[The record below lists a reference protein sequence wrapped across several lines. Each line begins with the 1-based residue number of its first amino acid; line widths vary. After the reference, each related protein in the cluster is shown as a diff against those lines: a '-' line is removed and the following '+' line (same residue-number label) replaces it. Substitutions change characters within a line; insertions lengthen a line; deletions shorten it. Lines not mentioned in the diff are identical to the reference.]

1 MNSPNSSHSSNNE
14 QYEQFTLCE
23 QDEQFIFL
31 KSSNK
36 ENSANRCEHCSVV
49 PVLEPVRP
57 ILPVLEPAYS
67 IIISQVSSLHLKV
80 DKYDASE
87 MVKAGDWWRGRS
99 GGWFEL
105 IQLCQ
110 NRGKTLLSVPVV
122 AIWPRHIPKF
132 MFSMFSIFTPS
143 AEIKLGLILESCLNS
158 AVMIQYPVSYN

>member
-1 MNSPNSSHSSNNE
+1 M
-14 QYEQFTLCE
+14 
-23 QDEQFIFL
+23 
-31 KSSNK
+31 
-36 ENSANRCEHCSVV
+36 
-49 PVLEPVRP
+49 
-57 ILPVLEPAYS
+57 
-67 IIISQVSSLHLKV
+67 SSLHLKV
-80 DKYDASE
+80 VEYVVGE

-143 AEIKLGLILESCLNS
+143 AEIILGLILESCLNS
-158 AVMIQYPVSYN
+158 AVMISAFHMDPVASGRELYRSSIFQGCLITCQTMHDKNIPMIKDFWLVL